1 MGAVFGRTPVIAN
14 GLEQALGTVL
24 LGGGAGSV
32 KRVFFG
38 GLDDFA
44 PAQFLAL
51 PPHGQK
57 LPAAA
62 QAGLLGTYSDPL
74 NAPANQASVFLDPA
88 GVILRGKKNLW
99 GVVFV
104 PAPKR
109 RFDCPLAPR
118 DNRRPSPE

>member
-1 MGAVFGRTPVIAN
+1 MGAVFGRPPVIAD

-24 LGGGAGSV
+24 LGSGAGSV

-44 PAQFLAL
+44 LAQLLAL

-62 QAGLLGTYSDPL
+62 QAGVLGTYRDPL
-74 NAPANQASVFLDPA
+74 NAPANQASVFLAPA
-88 GVILRGKKNLW
+88 GVTFRGKKNLW
-99 GVVFV
+99 GAVFV
-104 PAPKR
+104 PYPKC
-109 RFDCPLAPR
+109 RFDCP
-118 DNRRPSPE
+118 

>member
-1 MGAVFGRTPVIAN
+1 MGPVFDRTPVIAD

-24 LGGGAGSV
+24 LGGGASTV

-51 PPHGQK
+51 SPHGQK

-62 QAGLLGTYSDPL
+62 QAGFFGTYSDPL

-88 GVILRGKKNLW
+88 GVIFRGKKNLW
-99 GVVFV
+99 RVVFV
-104 PAPKR
+104 PSPKR
-109 RFDCPLAPR
+109 RFDCP
-118 DNRRPSPE
+118 